1 MFLLQATHEEILA
14 SNNAYHSKKLQE
26 YVDAMEVLKVKHS
39 RELETAKYN
48 YDTKLARAEADKHDA
63 VSYNDQKHKEA
74 VARIN
79 SDRYLDISKLEA
91 AHEIE
96 LSRAK
101 DKADAKEIE
110 LMAELRV
117 ANNDAELA
125 RANAAMTIK
134 RIEEDA
140 EARIKTA
147 EQAANVVLGNAQ
159 VEANLVIAQGK
170 AKGEELAYQIAKDAQ
185 EDINNLYEDI
195 IDTLTTKIPL
205 EQINLTQVRDLITA
219 STANFPKSV
228 SGNVEVKNSNSK

>member
-1 MFLLQATHEEILA
+1 MFILETTHQEIIA

-26 YVDAMEVLKVKHS
+26 YIDAMEVLKVKHS

-48 YDTKLARAEADKHDA
+48 YDTKLARAEAEKSDA
-63 VSYNDQKHKEA
+63 VSYNDQRNKET
-74 VARIN
+74 
-79 SDRYLDISKLEA
+79 ISKLKNDHNLEINLMNA
-91 AHEIE
+91 KHEIE

-101 DKADAKEIE
+101 NKADAKEIE
-110 LMAELRV
+110 FMAELRV

-125 RANAAMTIK
+125 RANAAMTIQ

-147 EQAANVVLGNAQ
+147 EQAASVVLGNAQ
-159 VEANLVIAQGK
+159 LEATHVVAAGK

-185 EDINNLYEDI
+185 EEIKDLYEDI

-219 STANFPKSV
+219 ATTNFPKSV

>member
-1 MFLLQATHEEILA
+1 MFLLETTHQEILA
-14 SNNAYHSKKLQE
+14 ANNERNNKTLNSYIEKLDE
-26 YVDAMEVLKVKHS
+26 IKVKHS
-39 RELETAKYN
+39 RELDTAKYN
-48 YDTKLARAEADKHDA
+48 YDTKLARAESEKRDA
-63 VSYNDQKHKEA
+63 VSYNDQRNKET
-74 VARIN
+74 
-79 SDRYLDISKLEA
+79 ISKLKNDHNLEINLMNA
-91 AHEIE
+91 KHEIE

-101 DKADAKEIE
+101 NKADAKEIE

-147 EQAANVVLGNAQ
+147 EDAARVVLSNAQ
-159 VEANLVIAQGK
+159 LEATHIVAAGK

-185 EDINNLYEDI
+185 EEIKDLYEDI

-219 STANFPKSV
+219 STANFPKTV
-228 SGNVEVKNSNSK
+228 SGDVKVTNSNSK

>member
-1 MFLLQATHEEILA
+1 MFLLETTHQEILA
-14 SNNAYHSKKLQE
+14 SNNERNNKTLDSYIEKLE
-26 YVDAMEVLKVKHS
+26 ELKVKQA

-48 YDTKLARAEADKHDA
+48 YDTKLARAESEKRDA
-63 VSYNDQKHKEA
+63 VSYNDQRNKEA
-74 VARIN
+74 
-79 SDRYLDISKLEA
+79 ISKLKNDHVIQISLLEGQYEWA
-91 AHEIE
+91 LE
-96 LSRAK
+96 RAK
-101 DKADAKEIE
+101 NKADAKEIE

-140 EARIKTA
+140 ESRIKTA

-170 AKGEELAYQIAKDAQ
+170 ARGEEMSYQIAKDAQ
-185 EDINNLYEDI
+185 EEIKDLYEDI

-205 EQINLTQVRDLITA
+205 EQINLTQVRDLILA
-219 STANFPKSV
+219 STTNFPKSV